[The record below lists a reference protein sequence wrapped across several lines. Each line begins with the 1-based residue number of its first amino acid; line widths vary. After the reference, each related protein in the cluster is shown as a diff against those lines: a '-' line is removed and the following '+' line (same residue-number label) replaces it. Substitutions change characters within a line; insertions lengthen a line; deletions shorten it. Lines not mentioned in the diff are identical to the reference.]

1 MLNLEFLRENN
12 VKKHNYQECKHKRL
26 KYNRHYIKIF
36 RKEDNMANRDYQFE
50 TSPRKLTSDYE
61 TRRKN
66 KDSAKTDKKKN
77 DKKKNAKSN
86 KKEKTNN
93 IKAKQ
98 SSSRK
103 EKAKQARKNKFLI
116 TINCIAILGVLFAI
130 IMRNSLISQSFL
142 QIQNLKSE
150 ISDLQKEN
158 DQLEIS
164 IQNNLNISDI
174 EQQAKELLGMQKL
187 TSRQTIYLNLP
198 KKDYVEPST
207 EEVIIEEKQGI
218 WENIVNFFENIF

>member
-1 MLNLEFLRENN
+1 
-12 VKKHNYQECKHKRL
+12 
-26 KYNRHYIKIF
+26 
-36 RKEDNMANRDYQFE
+36 MANRDYQFE